1 MNELIFTVFC
11 IAALLNAL
19 SFLVGIGEWLW
30 YSVIMQ
36 EKSPGFFWKWQNFKY
51 QQWCSLDG
59 RRDAFTILLDIMI
72 LLGGFFI
79 FGMLGAMGVLAPLA
93 IIVAAVLG
101 ARWYVADKKAKS

>member
-19 SFLVGIGEWLW
+19 SFLVGLGEWLW

-36 EKSPGFFWKWQNFKY
+36 EKSPGVFWKWQSFKY
-51 QQWCSLDG
+51 DRIDG
-59 RRDAFTILLDIMI
+59 CHTRDAITILFDIMI
-72 LLGGFFI
+72 LFGGFFI
-79 FGMLGAMGVLAPLA
+79 FGMLGSMGALAPLA